1 MMTKVVTTLMVMAV
15 VMTIMVV
22 SDDTDGD
29 GNGNDDNGGDDT
41 DGDDNGDD
49 DNGDCDGCDDDVVY
63 PHVAR
68 GRTIRTRVDA
78 IAHRPHR
85 PDRPRL
91 NQCRVQTFRSQPWPR
106 RRSCVDASPRP

>member
-1 MMTKVVTTLMVMAV
+1 MG
-15 VMTIMVV
+15 
-22 SDDTDGD
+22 DDDKGGDDIDGD
-29 GNGNDDNGGDDT
+29 GS
-41 DGDDNGDD
+41 GDD
-49 DNGDCDGCDDDVVY
+49 DNGGEVVY

-91 NQCRVQTFRSQPWPR
+91 NQCRVQTFRLQPWPR